1 MSEYANPTGQ
11 QVHDFLSAIGFE
23 QDSPSAWGPS
33 KERTYSRHA
42 KGDLHIVVFTT
53 IRHDGRTRQRGSDAI
68 RATVFSDEDG
78 FVRGTR
84 RVNRTRNWRL
94 NLLKRVEALED
105 SL

>member
-11 QVHDFLSAIGFE
+11 QVHEFLSAIGFE

-42 KGDLHIVVFTT
+42 KGDLHIVIFTT
-53 IRHDGRTRQRGSDAI
+53 IRHDGRTRRRGSDAI

-94 NLLKRVEALED
+94 NLLKRVESLED